1 MNEINFR
8 DFEMIYFE
16 IKSLFFCLIKR
27 TKNQGVVI
35 VIKAQISIFFED
47 FRSER
52 FILFTPEML
61 ILSVICCAASSKSL
75 AFQFANKTQQSQGQK
90 GYSELG
96 DTIDKRNKFDVILRG
111 FIFYI
116 KSLFFSL
123 MKRTKNQG
131 YGIVFKAQIPDFLKI
146 LYRHIS
152 LMEIL
157 LSI

>member
-1 MNEINFR
+1 MKFICG
-8 DFEMIYFE
+8 DFLMIYFE
-16 IKSLFFCLIKR
+16 IKSWFFYLIKR
-27 TKNQGVVI
+27 TKNQGFGIVV
-35 VIKAQISIFFED
+35 KAQISISLEICAP
-47 FRSER
+47 RR
-52 FILFTPEML
+52 FILFAPEML

-96 DTIDKRNKFDVILRG
+96 DTIYKRNKFDVILRG

-131 YGIVFKAQIPDFLKI
+131 FGIVVKA
-146 LYRHIS
+146 
-152 LMEIL
+152 
-157 LSI
+157 